1 MDAPHQLAVGDD
13 AAAHTGA
20 DDKHRRVAAALQRT
34 GLQLCKGSGLAVIFQ
49 RDRTAASFVHQ
60 LPHLRTGVIQKC
72 PAVGDKA
79 GVSVHKAG
87 QGHGDAAYFIPVR
100 RIQSI

>member
-49 RDRTAASFVHQ
+49 RDR
-60 LPHLRTGVIQKC
+60 KC

-79 GVSVHKAG
+79 GAGVHKAG

-100 RIQSI
+100 RIQIV